1 MFFPWK
7 LNGEWDK
14 KGRDNDE
21 ERHFYVYLD
30 HISRIV
36 LILLNRNNIKSEIW
50 KMKLNLITNECLF
63 FKQYRRKERKDNL
76 ILINSLTYFDFLKFL
91 GIFDREIKF
100 FNIEFWKQ

>member
-1 MFFPWK
+1 
-7 LNGEWDK
+7 
-14 KGRDNDE
+14 
-21 ERHFYVYLD
+21 
-30 HISRIV
+30 
-36 LILLNRNNIKSEIW
+36 
-50 KMKLNLITNECLF
+50 MKLNLTTNECLF